1 MLIVRTEHSIQ
12 LIISILCHFLILI
25 ISLYFQVIVDDYLPM
40 GKDGELLCS
49 FSNNKNELWVSL
61 LEKSYMKVMGGYD
74 FPGSNSVSLFIK
86 LTRQS
91 HRFLCWRSLT

>member
-1 MLIVRTEHSIQ
+1 M
-12 LIISILCHFLILI
+12 I

-91 HRFLCWRSLT
+91 HGFLYWRSLSLK